1 MKGLKGLKRLKGLKA
16 HMDDLRYG
24 IIGCG
29 SMGCEHIENL
39 YAMGGAQVTALAD
52 THPASRDAAL
62 AACRGARPQ
71 VFEHH
76 GELLASGLCDAVVI
90 ATPNHTHV
98 DVMRDALATPLHIL
112 VEKPLVTRIADGLEL
127 LRLQQQR
134 PAGAGIVWV
143 AQEYRYMPPVA
154 ELVRIAHGGGVG
166 RIHQVAIREHREP
179 FYPKVGDW
187 NRFTANTG
195 GTLVEKCCHYF
206 NLMDL
211 VLQEQP
217 LRVFASGGQRVNHLD
232 ERYDGPGGPG
242 GGRVP
247 DILDSA
253 YVVVEYPSGA
263 RAMLDLCMF
272 AEGSTDNEHLVV
284 VGDEGKLESL
294 LPSLTLRHSRRE
306 DWGRRNAWGQ
316 ASGTGKGVNVRRV
329 WDTGIMYAGHHFGA
343 SYIEHQR
350 FAAAI
355 RAGQPPEVPLQE
367 GLRAVATGIAAHKSI
382 DEGRVVAL
390 SEVLPAGW

>member
-1 MKGLKGLKRLKGLKA
+1 MI
-16 HMDDLRYG
+16 RYG

-29 SMGCEHIENL
+29 SMGREHIENL
-39 YAMGGAQVTALAD
+39 QAMAGGDGAVQVTALAD
-52 THPASRDAAL
+52 PHAASREAAL
-62 AACRGARPQ
+62 AACRGAKPQ

-76 GELLASGLCDAVVI
+76 GELLNSGLCDAVVI

-98 DVMRDALATPLHIL
+98 DMLRDALALSSLHIL
-112 VEKPLVTRIADGLEL
+112 VEKPLVTRIADGVEMIK
-127 LRLQQQR
+127 RAEGR
-134 PAGAGIVWV
+134 SGIVWV

-154 ELVRIAHGGGVG
+154 EMIRIAHEGGVG
-166 RIHQVAIREHREP
+166 RMHQVAIREHREP

-187 NRFTANTG
+187 NRFNANTG

-211 VLQEQP
+211 ILREQP

-232 ERYDGPGGPG
+232 ERYEGPGGPG
-242 GGRVP
+242 DLRTP

-263 RAMLDLCMF
+263 RAMLDLCMY
-272 AEGSTDNEHLVV
+272 AEGSTDNEHVV
-284 VGDEGKLESL
+284 IVGDEGKLESL

-306 DWGRRNAWGQ
+306 DWGRRSAWGQ
-316 ASGTGKGVNVRRV
+316 PSGTGRGVNVRRV
-329 WDTGIMYAGHHFGA
+329 WDTRIKYPGAHFGA
-343 SYIEHQR
+343 SYIEHQH

-355 RAGQPPEVPLQE
+355 RKGRPAEIPLEE
-367 GLRAVATGIAAHKSI
+367 GLRAVATGLAAHKSI
-382 DEGRVVAL
+382 DEGRVVQM
-390 SEVLPAGW
+390 SEVLPVGW